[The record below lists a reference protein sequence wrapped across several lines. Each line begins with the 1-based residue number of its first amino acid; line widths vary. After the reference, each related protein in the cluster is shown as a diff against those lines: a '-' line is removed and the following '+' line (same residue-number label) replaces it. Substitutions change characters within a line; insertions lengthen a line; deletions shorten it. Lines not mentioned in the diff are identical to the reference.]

1 MPTTTFAVE
10 EYDLAV
16 EPWGPIKRRIV
27 LRGPKRGQGSRDE
40 ATLLF
45 AAERSETGVA
55 YHVDD
60 ESRGSAVWAYFD
72 ADDYG
77 DVRHVVEGGTPPYF
91 HYGYTS
97 GTGTT
102 RTLYFV
108 SVETS
113 ATVPGLGGDA
123 GGDGEKE
130 NVERSLPTGAYD
142 PEESMDLAGEGSAD
156 AEAFERIEGRN
167 GRRE

>member
-1 MPTTTFAVE
+1 MPTTTFEVG

-16 EPWGPIKRRIV
+16 EPWGPIKRRV
-27 LRGPKRGQGSRDE
+27 VVRGPEREGGGRDE

-45 AAERSETGVA
+45 AADRSETGVA
-55 YHVDD
+55 YHVDEED
-60 ESRGSAVWAYFD
+60 RGAAVWAYFD
-72 ADDYG
+72 AEDYE
-77 DVRHVVEGGTPPYF
+77 DVVHVLEAGTPPYL

-113 ATVPGLGGDA
+113 ARAPGTGDDPD
-123 GGDGEKE
+123 GDGESE
-130 NVERSLPTGAYD
+130 NVERSLPMGAYD
-142 PEESMDLAGEGSAD
+142 PEESMDLAGEGSSN
-156 AEAFERIEGRN
+156 AETFDRMDRRN
-167 GRRE
+167 ANPK

>member
-1 MPTTTFAVE
+1 MPTSTLAVE
-10 EYDLAV
+10 DYDTAV

-27 LRGPKRGQGSRDE
+27 LRGPRRDPGGRDE

-45 AAERSETGVA
+45 AADRTETGVA

-60 ESRGSAVWAYFD
+60 EERGVAVWAYFD
-72 ADDYG
+72 ADDYR
-77 DVRHVVEGGTPPYF
+77 DVLHVLERGSPPHL

-97 GTGTT
+97 GSGST

-113 ATVPGLGGDA
+113 ATIPGGDNDA
-123 GGDGEKE
+123 EGA
-130 NVERSLPTGAYD
+130 NVGRSLPIGAYHAD
-142 PEESMDLAGEGSAD
+142 ESMDLVDEGVAD
-156 AEAFERIEGRN
+156 AEAFDRIDGRN
-167 GRRE
+167 SLIE

>member
-16 EPWGPIKRRIV
+16 EPWGPIKRRV
-27 LRGPKRGQGSRDE
+27 LLRGPERGHGGRDE
-40 ATLLF
+40 ARFLF

-60 ESRGSAVWAYFD
+60 DGRGTAVWAYFD

-77 DVRHVVEGGTPPYF
+77 DVCHVVERGTPPYV

-97 GTGTT
+97 GRGTT

-113 ATVPGLGGDA
+113 AGVPGVGGE
-123 GGDGEKE
+123 GE
-130 NVERSLPTGAYD
+130 NVERSLPMGAYD
-142 PEESMDLAGEGSAD
+142 PEESMDLGEESTDAD
-156 AEAFERIEGRN
+156 ASERREGRN
-167 GRRE
+167 GRRK

>member
-1 MPTTTFAVE
+1 MPTTTFEVE

-27 LRGPKRGQGSRDE
+27 LRGPKRRYGGRDE

-45 AAERSETGVA
+45 AAERTETGVA

-60 ESRGSAVWAYFD
+60 DGRGTAVWAYFD
-72 ADDYG
+72 DGDYG
-77 DVRHVVEGGTPPYF
+77 DVRHIVERGTPPYL

-113 ATVPGLGGDA
+113 ASVSGTGRDPN
-123 GGDGEKE
+123 GDGE
-130 NVERSLPTGAYD
+130 SD
-142 PEESMDLAGEGSAD
+142 SEESMSLDDAGSAD
-156 AEAFERIEGRN
+156 GERSADDEAFGRIDGRN
-167 GRRE
+167 AGPE